1 MRARTAEWF
10 ARVAVA
16 AVFAVNV
23 QCALAFLVVPARY
36 ASGFELGGV
45 PGEAAVR
52 GLGVAFL
59 MWNATYPL
67 VVWQPRRHRTLFAV
81 VLAQQAV
88 GLVGE
93 TWLLLSLPDGHHAL
107 ASSVARFIVFDGAG
121 LALMAAAFGVLQLAT
136 HPVRGHADGR

>member
-1 MRARTAEWF
+1 MRAPTAQWF

-23 QCALAFLVVPARY
+23 QCALAFLVAPARY
-36 ASGFELGGV
+36 ASGFGLGGV

-59 MWNATYPL
+59 MWNVTYPL
-67 VVWQPRRHRTLFAV
+67 VIWQPRRQRTLFAV

-88 GLVGE
+88 GLIGE
-93 TWLLLSLPDGHHAL
+93 TWLLLSLPVGHKAL
-107 ASSVARFIVFDGAG
+107 ASSITRFIVFDGAG
-121 LALMAAAFGVLQLAT
+121 LVLMAAAFSALLLTPRPRTGGT
-136 HPVRGHADGR
+136 DGR